1 MEPAL
6 PPRVPLHRTTS
17 RCVHAL
23 RKSSSG
29 QRRWARQCLSMDT
42 AGLPDRAFIVPWKCT
57 VDGLQSRE
65 CGCGLRM
72 VLGLRWVAFGPRD
85 GVSRVGFLG
94 LRVGLAKAVRYVIC
108 VGSIRPGYAVACCPG
123 CVPRWHELG
132 PCVGRTDSTSGEV
145 VHLVIRPG
153 YAVAC
158 GPGCVPRWHERGPCG
173 GWADLTERRVGAS
186 G

>member
-1 MEPAL
+1 MTWSPLTSEARAEPVGRGCVGVELGGTSGYRVGRGRCYRPRAVERLSVEPAL
-6 PPRVPLHRTTS
+6 PPRVPLHCTTS

-29 QRRWARQCLSMDT
+29 QRQWARQCLSMDT

-57 VDGLQSRE
+57 VDGLQLRE

-94 LRVGLAKAVRYVIC
+94 VRVGLAKAVRLW
-108 VGSIRPGYAVACCPG
+108 YAVG
-123 CVPRWHELG
+123 QLSRV
-132 PCVGRTDSTSGEV
+132 
-145 VHLVIRPG
+145 
-153 YAVAC
+153 
-158 GPGCVPRWHERGPCG
+158 CG
-173 GWADLTERRVGAS
+173 GMLPGMCPSLA
-186 G
+186 